1 MIDIVLCN
9 MCLGSWG
16 RWPRLP

>member
-1 MIDIVLCN
+1 MIDSVLCN